1 MFFGRK
7 GLILGRAE
15 NSARIAGKRLCDDA
29 RLRAFAAVGGLRP
42 GIHAGY
48 PWTNATARGPLTGLL
63 AGTALSLPIPL
74 AEPLERVAQGEET
87 A

>member
-1 MFFGRK
+1 MAGGTPALQDLWRAGRP
-7 GLILGRAE
+7 R
-15 NSARIAGKRLCDDA
+15 SRICGGQDA
-29 RLRAFAAVGGLRP
+29 RLRPFAAAGGLRP

-48 PWTNATARGPLTGLL
+48 PWTNATARGPFTGLL

>member
-1 MFFGRK
+1 MFFRRK

-48 PWTNATARGPLTGLL
+48 PWTNATARGPFTGLL
-63 AGTALSLPIPL
+63 AGMALSLPIPL
-74 AEPLERVAQGEET
+74 AEPLERVAEGEET
-87 A
+87 V